1 MQSFYTTFFF
11 LAIFV
16 TISLM
21 YICCSSTSWV
31 VKFSKVMKNI
41 KCKHH
46 KWRRNVQVL
55 ESQISLT
62 TDSLAREALI
72 NDASCTYYYETRLYE
87 IVLKIVS
94 LRNRT
99 AERRGRQNAFV
110 WQTWQAYYL
119 CVLWWSSLKLMFCGL
134 LRKDLFKGRT
144 IRKNMGGGEG
154 NFRAAG
160 IFFRYQIPCMNFFQA
175 LAWIFLRVNWRAR
188 IFFHVIFP
196 CANFFFVLRPPPY
209 KFSNGPSLILLSRL
223 SHKVCRLLSS
233 AVLLR
238 KLTNIARKGKKSN

>member
-55 ESQISLT
+55 ESQISLI
-62 TDSLAREALI
+62 TDSLASEALI
-72 NDASCTYYYETRLYE
+72 NEASCTYYSETRLYE
-87 IVLKIVS
+87 QVLKIGS

-99 AERRGRQNAFV
+99 AERRGRQNAYV

-119 CVLWWSSLKLMFCGL
+119 CVLWWSSLKLMFSGL
-134 LRKDLFKGRT
+134 LPKVLFKGGWRYCCHACHT
-144 IRKNMGGGEG
+144 RFAVFFPLPSRCVSSLMSREKAK
-154 NFRAAG
+154 RATNVKWWEL
-160 IFFRYQIPCMNFFQA
+160 IQRELKHSRFFFQTYYCA
-175 LAWIFLRVNWRAR
+175 FLICQAV
-188 IFFHVIFP
+188 
-196 CANFFFVLRPPPY
+196 
-209 KFSNGPSLILLSRL
+209 SLQCHHTPHIW
-223 SHKVCRLLSS
+223 
-233 AVLLR
+233 
-238 KLTNIARKGKKSN
+238 